1 MKKYLLFY
9 LFFFIFPWT
18 ISAQRLIVDTPNS
31 DISSLFGKSNTVY
44 VIRHKHHFSDSIT
57 VPSHSEI
64 RFEGGSLSGRIAF
77 NETKLTGDV
86 KLQGSHISGTIRN
99 RSFNAAWLCYRDGK
113 TDDAGN
119 INQILT
125 LCKDIYFPKG
135 VYWMESSYQPD
146 DLEGNLKETVKC
158 HIGINKSDV
167 TLRGEQ
173 GTNFVTEQVLGMI
186 TVYTQPNQIDRSI
199 GKIRIENIKFT
210 TRNDGKNFHEFIHV
224 IKLMGVNGIII
235 RGCEFEDFWGDGI
248 CLSHYGDTPQTGERT
263 RNQNVKILNNTII
276 GGNHHNTRNGISI
289 VNGKNVLVRNNNIRN
304 TSRKDMPGG
313 IDVEPNNSAYTVEN
327 IRIEKNTFEGIW
339 GTVGAVGIVLLRDQA
354 PAYNVCV
361 AGNTIRDCSCGISI
375 AIKTE
380 MSSGKILIKENFIA
394 GDTRPY
400 NFVGSGSSKDWII
413 CDNVFERPCL
423 ESMPGNIKVDN
434 LKVKNNKKKD

>member
-263 RNQNVKILNNTII
+263 RNQNVKFINNVVIGGEHHSNRNGVSVVSGKDVLIKGNTI
-276 GGNHHNTRNGISI
+276 
-289 VNGKNVLVRNNNIRN
+289 LN
-304 TSRKDMPGG
+304 TSRNDMPGG
-313 IDVEPNNSAYTVEN
+313 IAVEPNNSAYTIEN
-327 IRIEKNTFEGIW
+327 IRIENNVIEGVR
-339 GTVGAVGIVLLRDQA
+339 GSGGAINVVVYKEGPAHRITIQGNKISNSINGILI
-354 PAYNVCV
+354 Y
-361 AGNTIRDCSCGISI
+361 
-375 AIKTE
+375 IKTE
-380 MSSGKILIKENFIA
+380 NTTDSFVIKNNVIARDTPPYYFKGEGHSVNWTISG
-394 GDTRPY
+394 
-400 NFVGSGSSKDWII
+400 
-413 CDNVFERPCL
+413 NVFNRPFNQKI
-423 ESMPGNIKVDN
+423 PGDIRVDN